1 MAENMIAVCL
11 RSRKSNRQKI
21 RGGGGGL
28 AGGAADLLVLAGAR
42 YDGGG
47 VFEGVKWF

>member
-21 RGGGGGL
+21 RGGGGVFG
-28 AGGAADLLVLAGAR
+28 GGAAVFLVFDGAMVVE
-42 YDGGG
+42 GGCFVG
-47 VFEGVKWF
+47 